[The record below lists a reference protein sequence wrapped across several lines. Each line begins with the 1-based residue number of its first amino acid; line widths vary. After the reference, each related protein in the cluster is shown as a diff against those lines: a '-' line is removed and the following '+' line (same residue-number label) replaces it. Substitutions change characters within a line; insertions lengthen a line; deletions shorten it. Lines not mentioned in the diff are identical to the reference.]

1 MSLRTKKKS
10 GPSAPP
16 MEAGT
21 YPAVC
26 VGVVDLGEQYDSF
39 NKKYAE
45 KILLTWEIP
54 SQRVQ
59 ADGEDKPRW
68 LSRDFTNSLHE
79 KSALHKLL
87 VSWRG
92 KPFTDAELTPD
103 ADGFTQFSVLDMLG
117 EPCLL
122 QVIVEEKEDGT
133 KRNKITSVIGLP
145 AGMDAP
151 KPENPL
157 FAFDMDNWDDE
168 VFSSLLGWVQ
178 ERIKK
183 STQYQKLHAPV
194 TTVDFP
200 GETPSQPAADSPLFK
215 GAEGHNPHPPLQ
227 VGVPLPKGPLGT
239 DKEVNPI

>member
-16 MEAGT
+16 MDAGT

-26 VGVVDLGEQYDSF
+26 VGVVDLGEQYNTFD
-39 NKKYAE
+39 KKYTE

-59 ADGEDKPRW
+59 VDGEDKPRW
-68 LSRDFTNSLHE
+68 LSREFTNSLNE

-92 KPFTDAELTPD
+92 RPFNEAELSQD
-103 ADGFTQFSVLDMLG
+103 AGGFTQFSVLDMLG
-117 EPCLL
+117 EGCLL
-122 QVIVEEKEDGT
+122 QVILEEKEDGT

-145 AGMDAP
+145 AGMEAP

-157 FAFDMDNWDDE
+157 TVFDMDSWDDE

-183 STQYQKLHAPV
+183 SPQYQKLHAPE

-200 GETPSQPAADSPLFK
+200 DDQSGS
-215 GAEGHNPHPPLQ
+215 GG
-227 VGVPLPKGPLGT
+227 GG
-239 DKEVNPI
+239 NPI